1 MKSKRHQKILELIQ
15 AHPVDTQEE
24 LLRLLRESGFEA
36 TQATVS
42 RDIKELRLVKTALDN
57 GKYRYSVS
65 ASKHASD
72 LSSQF
77 YTFFSKSVYAVDC
90 CKNFVV
96 VKCHTGMANA
106 VCEMLDTME
115 ISGIVGTLSGDNT
128 FFVMMR
134 EEEMAQSLADEL
146 SKHMQGR

>member
-15 AHPVDTQEE
+15 ANAVDTQEE
-24 LLRLLRESGFEA
+24 LLRLLRENGYEV

-42 RDIKELRLVKTALDN
+42 RDIKELRLIKTASSN
-57 GKYRYSVS
+57 GKYRYRVS
-65 ASKHASD
+65 TRKQQSD

-77 YTFFSKSVYAVDC
+77 YAFFSKSVYGVDY

-106 VCEMLDTME
+106 VCEMLDTMD
-115 ISGIVGTLSGDNT
+115 INGIVGTLSGDNT

-134 EEEMAQSLADEL
+134 EDKMAQELAEEL
-146 SKHMQGR
+146 SKYM